1 MQWTDLS
8 ASQEATMIRAINKL
22 RDFGVFR
29 DYRKTNAIEDFSSRN
44 IIYGWNYSGKTTLS
58 RLFGAIGQGAPYKEC
73 PQATFDIRLDDGRS
87 ITESNLQT
95 AGLKIAVFNTD
106 FVTENLS
113 WNGGDFNPILL
124 LGDAVEAEK
133 SIDHLQSR
141 LQRCRELWQGAKTEI
156 DRIDASLASEKT
168 KCAREIKQTLQIVE
182 AFTATHLA
190 SEVDRLSTDPA
201 TSILSDAQYR
211 DDLVLALSKD
221 KDLPPAIPSIR
232 KQHVDS
238 SGLLRRIEDG
248 LAYIPGIAATLDHL
262 RSNPTIAHWVEQ
274 GLKIHA
280 KGQDCEFCKGH
291 LTEERLAE
299 LRGHFSQDLSNH
311 RSTLTNCMALVE
323 GAAIPTKWL
332 DALAF
337 TAAYRDQAK
346 GLEERLGQLSD
357 QFNADLKSLETAIKK
372 KMENPFSL
380 VEMPSIEPS
389 PAPLINRARDQAE
402 ALVRRHNEAILAF
415 GKEKSEAIGR
425 LKAHYAARFVLDP
438 TSTTALEQKER
449 NLRLQRRLKDVGDGF
464 KSRIAGLEA
473 TVNRAQK
480 GRERLNSQI
489 VSLLGSDVLKIE
501 VVSKDNRDRFTLRR
515 SGLPAKNLSDGERTA
530 IAFAFF
536 LTKLEE
542 HTSLADVIVY
552 IDDPISSLDSN
563 NVFRIYAAIQA
574 SLLKKCLNASGQE
587 AFVTACRQLI
597 ISTHNFEFFDMLKK
611 LPGRG
616 TKYFLIKRI
625 GTQESTLVDLPKA
638 LLKCRSEYH
647 YLFEIIKQFHSSD
660 DKSDITQLL
669 LLPNALRRFLELYTY
684 MRVPLPD
691 SNVEARIAVLTNP
704 QTATRITKLLHHFS
718 HLESLDRAATHTNVI
733 ADIEAVVGEVMDL
746 LNGDSQHVNALN
758 ASVD

>member
-1 MQWTDLS
+1 
-8 ASQEATMIRAINKL
+8 MIRTINRLK
-22 RDFGVFR
+22 DFGVFR

-44 IIYGWNYSGKTTLS
+44 VIYGWNYSGKTTLS
-58 RLFGAIGQGAPYKEC
+58 RLFDAIGQGTAYKEC
-73 PQATFDIRLDDGRS
+73 PQATFDIRLNDGRS

-106 FVTENLS
+106 FVSENLS

-133 SIDHLQSR
+133 SIDRLQSR

-156 DRIDASLASEKT
+156 DRIDAHLASEKT

-190 SEVDRLSTDPA
+190 SEVERLPPDPA
-201 TSILSDAQYR
+201 TATLPDAQYR

-221 KDLPPAIPSIR
+221 KDLPPAIPPIH
-232 KQHVDS
+232 KQHIDS
-238 SGLLRRIEDG
+238 SGLLKKIEGG
-248 LAYIPGIAATLDHL
+248 LTYIPGFAATLEHL
-262 RSNPTIAHWVEQ
+262 RSNPTIANWVEQ

-280 KGQDCEFCKGH
+280 KGRDCEFCKGN

-299 LRGHFSQDLSNH
+299 LQGHFSQDISNH
-311 RSTLTNCMALVE
+311 RSALSNCLALVE
-323 GAAIPTKWL
+323 GTAISTKWL
-332 DALAF
+332 DATAF
-337 TAAYRDQAK
+337 TAPYRDQAK
-346 GLEERLGQLSD
+346 GVEKRLGELCE
-357 QFNADLKSLETAIKK
+357 QFNADLKSLEVAIKK
-372 KMENPFSL
+372 KMENPFSS

-389 PAPLINRARDQAE
+389 LTPLINRALEQAE
-402 ALVRRHNEAILAF
+402 ALVKRQNEAILAF
-415 GKEKSEAIGR
+415 GKEKSDAISR
-425 LKAHYAARFVLDP
+425 LKAHYAARFVLDA
-438 TSTTALEQKER
+438 TSIDALEQKNR
-449 NLRLQRRLKDVGDGF
+449 NLRLQKRLKCVGDSF
-464 KSRIAGLEA
+464 NSRIAELEA
-473 TVNRAQK
+473 KVNRAQK

-515 SGLPAKNLSDGERTA
+515 SGQPATNLSDGERTA

-563 NVFRIYAAIQA
+563 NVFRIYAAIQTT
-574 SLLKKCLNASGQE
+574 LLKKSLNASGHE
-587 AFVTACRQLI
+587 AVVTACKQLL
-597 ISTHNFEFFDMLKK
+597 ISTHNFEFFEMLKK
-611 LPGRG
+611 LPGKG
-616 TKYFLIKRI
+616 TKYFLVKKI
-625 GTQESTLVDLPKA
+625 GPQESTLVDLPRA
-638 LLKCRSEYH
+638 LFKCRSEYH
-647 YLFEIIKQFHSSD
+647 YLFEIIKQFHSSE

-669 LLPNALRRFLELYTY
+669 LLPNAIRRFLELYTY

-691 SNVEARIAVLTNP
+691 SNVEARIAALTNP

-718 HLESLDRAATHTNVI
+718 HLESLDRASTHTNVI
-733 ADIEAVVGEVMDL
+733 ADIEAVVSEVMDL
-746 LNGDSQHVNALN
+746 LDSDSQHVSALN
-758 ASVD
+758 ASLD